1 MALAHSDGPFV
12 PIEILHMNEIFDDI
26 IELPDPESTRQ
37 FDELVGIDD
46 AKVRLVKEGRLL
58 IKPKLLDDWSRKHHG
73 SVVPAVEQF
82 HRRPPLVMFS
92 GDVGTGKTTLALSFG
107 DPIARKEKISVRVF
121 RLSLITRGSGAV
133 GEMTKLI
140 TRAFQEVGDLARE
153 NLKTVDKPT
162 SVNIL
167 VIDEADALAQSREFD
182 QMHHEDRAGVNALI
196 RGIDRLTTSR
206 LPIIV
211 VMCTNR
217 IDAIDPAVLRRAAA
231 HFTFGR
237 PNSEQRRSIIK
248 TSFEN
253 LFTDEELINI
263 AQLTGPRDGNEFGYT
278 YSDLTQ
284 RLIPAILI
292 EAFPDFPITF
302 NLAVSIVNKIEPTKP
317 FNNFQ
322 RVEDS

>member
-1 MALAHSDGPFV
+1 
-12 PIEILHMNEIFDDI
+12 MNEVFDDV
-26 IELPDPESTRQ
+26 IELPDPESSRQ
-37 FDELVGIDD
+37 FGELVGIDD
-46 AKVRLVKEGRLL
+46 AKLRLVKEGSLL

-73 SVVPAVEQF
+73 SMIPAVEQF
-82 HRRPPLVMFS
+82 HHRPPLVMFS

-140 TRAFQEVGDLARE
+140 TRAFQEVEDLARK
-153 NLKTVDKPT
+153 NLKTSGEPT
-162 SVNIL
+162 SASVL

-217 IDAIDPAVLRRAAA
+217 IDAIDPAVLRRAAV
-231 HFTFGR
+231 HFTFER
-237 PNSEQRRSIIK
+237 PNFEQRQNMIK
-248 TSFEN
+248 TAFGKIFN
-253 LFTDEELINI
+253 DEEFKKL

-278 YSDLTQ
+278 YSDFTQ

-302 NLAVSIVNKIEPTKP
+302 DLTCSITKKIEPTKP
-317 FNNFQ
+317 FNSFQ
-322 RVEDS
+322 RVGGS

>member
-1 MALAHSDGPFV
+1 
-12 PIEILHMNEIFDDI
+12 MNEIFDDV
-26 IELPDPESTRQ
+26 IELPDPDSSRQ
-37 FDELVGIDD
+37 FDELVGIDN

-73 SVVPAVEQF
+73 SVITAVEQF
-82 HRRPPLVMFS
+82 HQRPPLVMFS

-107 DPIARKEKISVRVF
+107 DPIARKERISVRVF

-140 TRAFQEVGDLARE
+140 TRAFQEVEDLARK
-153 NLKTVDKPT
+153 NLKTSDKPT
-162 SVNIL
+162 SANIL
-167 VIDEADALAQSREFD
+167 LIDEADALAQSREFD

-196 RGIDRLTTSR
+196 RGIDRLTNTR

-231 HFTFGR
+231 HFTFER
-237 PNSEQRRSIIK
+237 PNFEQRQNMIK
-248 TSFEN
+248 TAFGK
-253 LFTDEELINI
+253 LFTDEEFKNL

-292 EAFPDFPITF
+292 EAFPEFPITF
-302 NLAVSIVNKIEPTKP
+302 DLAVSIANKIEPTKP

-322 RVEDS
+322 RVEGS